1 MPFDYRHQHTLPGSA
16 HDPSPDRNVVLRGEP
31 LRSMFRRRRTAYKI
45 RLAARL
51 LMALGREA

>member
-1 MPFDYRHQHTLPGSA
+1 MPFDYRHQHTLPGSGR
-16 HDPSPDRNVVLRGEP
+16 DPSPDRNVPARGEP

-51 LMALGREA
+51 LLALGREA